1 MSEKEILE
9 AKKNSKNITIDDITV
24 LNEKIPVLS
33 EEKEEKKEEVK
44 KEEPKEE
51 TTKVEAPKVEIP
63 TVAAPAEEK
72 KEEKPL
78 LSGFTVPGIDNVPNA
93 PTDIPKPPVA
103 PIVSTPSFAQPSVQG
118 SSPFVKQANPMVSSL
133 YNGSSVTTSTSE
145 FKSHT
150 EIDEYYD
157 NKNKGADRFCEETKR
172 TNDIERQ
179 KAHSALNKTDAFEEW
194 RKNLFNIPGVD
205 DTQTIQNAPASNGV
219 MFGQTN
225 DANDI
230 HRIM

>member
-1 MSEKEILE
+1 MSEKEMLE
-9 AKKNSKNITIDDITV
+9 AKKNSEDIKIDDITV
-24 LNEKIPVLS
+24 LNKNIPVLS
-33 EEKEEKKEEVK
+33 KEKEEKKEEVKEEVK

-51 TTKVEAPKVEIP
+51 TPKVEVPI
-63 TVAAPAEEK
+63 VAAPVEEK
-72 KEEKPL
+72 TEEKPV
-78 LSGFTVPGIDNVPNA
+78 LSGFSVPNA
-93 PTDIPKPPVA
+93 PTDILKPPVA
-103 PIVSTPSFAQPSVQG
+103 PSFVQPSVPTPG
-118 SSPFVKQANPMVSSL
+118 TSSFAKQTSPMTNSL
-133 YNGSSVTTSTSE
+133 YNGSLASTSTSE

-157 NKNKGADRFCEETKR
+157 NKNKDADRFCEETKR

-179 KAHSALNKTDAFEEW
+179 KAHGALNKTDAFEEW

-205 DTQTIQNAPASNGV
+205 DAQTIQNAPAGNGI

-225 DANDI
+225 DANDV

>member
-9 AKKNSKNITIDDITV
+9 AKKNSEDIKIDDITV
-24 LNEKIPVLS
+24 LNKNIPVLG
-33 EEKEEKKEEVK
+33 EEKEEKKEEVKEEVK

-51 TTKVEAPKVEIP
+51 TPKVEVP
-63 TVAAPAEEK
+63 TVAAPVEEK
-72 KEEKPL
+72 TEEKPV
-78 LSGFTVPGIDNVPNA
+78 LSGFSVPNA
-93 PTDIPKPPVA
+93 PTDILKPPVA
-103 PIVSTPSFAQPSVQG
+103 PSFVQPSVPTPG
-118 SSPFVKQANPMVSSL
+118 TSSFAKQTSPMTNSL
-133 YNGSSVTTSTSE
+133 YNGSLASTSTSE

-157 NKNKGADRFCEETKR
+157 NKNKDADRFCEETKR

-179 KAHSALNKTDAFEEW
+179 KAHGALNKTDAFEEW

-205 DTQTIQNAPASNGV
+205 DAQTIQNAPAGNGI

-225 DANDI
+225 DANDV

>member
-9 AKKNSKNITIDDITV
+9 AKKNSEDIKIDDITV
-24 LNEKIPVLS
+24 LNKNIPVLS
-33 EEKEEKKEEVK
+33 KEKEEKKEEVKEEVK

-51 TTKVEAPKVEIP
+51 TPKVEVP
-63 TVAAPAEEK
+63 TVAAPVEEK
-72 KEEKPL
+72 TEEKPV
-78 LSGFTVPGIDNVPNA
+78 LSGFSVPNA

-103 PIVSTPSFAQPSVQG
+103 PSFVQPSVPTPGTASFAKQT
-118 SSPFVKQANPMVSSL
+118 SPMTNSL
-133 YNGSSVTTSTSE
+133 YNGSLASTSTSE

-157 NKNKGADRFCEETKR
+157 NKNKDADRFCEETKR

-179 KAHSALNKTDAFEEW
+179 KAHGALNKTDAFEEW

-205 DTQTIQNAPASNGV
+205 DAQTIQNAPAGNGI

-225 DANDI
+225 DTNDV

>member
-9 AKKNSKNITIDDITV
+9 AKKNSEDIKIDDITV
-24 LNEKIPVLS
+24 LNKNIPVLS
-33 EEKEEKKEEVK
+33 EEEKKEEAKEEVK

-51 TTKVEAPKVEIP
+51 TPKVEAPKVEVP
-63 TVAAPAEEK
+63 TVAAPVEEK
-72 KEEKPL
+72 KEEKPV
-78 LSGFTVPGIDNVPNA
+78 LSGFTVPGVNSVPNA
-93 PTDIPKPPVA
+93 PTDISKPPVA
-103 PIVSTPSFAQPSVQG
+103 PSFVQPSVPTPG
-118 SSPFVKQANPMVSSL
+118 TSSFARQTSPMTNSL
-133 YNGSSVTTSTSE
+133 YNGSLASTSTSE

-157 NKNKGADRFCEETKR
+157 NKNKDADRFCEETKR

-205 DTQTIQNAPASNGV
+205 DAQTIQNAPAGNGI

-225 DANDI
+225 DTNDV

>member
-9 AKKNSKNITIDDITV
+9 AKKNSEDIKIDDITV
-24 LNEKIPVLS
+24 LNKNIPVLS
-33 EEKEEKKEEVK
+33 KEKEEKKEEVKEEVK

-51 TTKVEAPKVEIP
+51 TPKVEAPKVEVP
-63 TVAAPAEEK
+63 TVAAPVEEK
-72 KEEKPL
+72 TEEKPV
-78 LSGFTVPGIDNVPNA
+78 LSGFSVPNA

-103 PIVSTPSFAQPSVQG
+103 PSFVQPSVPTPGTASFAKQT
-118 SSPFVKQANPMVSSL
+118 SPMTNSL
-133 YNGSSVTTSTSE
+133 YNGSLASTSTSE

-157 NKNKGADRFCEETKR
+157 NKNKDADRFCEETKR

-179 KAHSALNKTDAFEEW
+179 KAHGALNKTDAFEEW

-205 DTQTIQNAPASNGV
+205 DAQTIQNAPAGNGI

-225 DANDI
+225 DANDV

>member
-9 AKKNSKNITIDDITV
+9 AKKNSEDIKIDDITV
-24 LNEKIPVLS
+24 LNKNIPVLS
-33 EEKEEKKEEVK
+33 KEKEEKKEEVKEEVK

-51 TTKVEAPKVEIP
+51 TPKVEAPKVEVP
-63 TVAAPAEEK
+63 TVAAPVEEK
-72 KEEKPL
+72 TEEKPL
-78 LSGFTVPGIDNVPNA
+78 LSGFSVPNA

-103 PIVSTPSFAQPSVQG
+103 PSFVQPSVPTPGTASFAKQT
-118 SSPFVKQANPMVSSL
+118 SPMTNSL
-133 YNGSSVTTSTSE
+133 YNGSLASTSTSE

-157 NKNKGADRFCEETKR
+157 NKNKDADRFCEETKK

-179 KAHSALNKTDAFEEW
+179 KAHGALNKTDAFEEW

-205 DTQTIQNAPASNGV
+205 DAQTIQNAPAGNGI

-225 DANDI
+225 DANDV

>member
-9 AKKNSKNITIDDITV
+9 AKKNSEDIKIDDITV
-24 LNEKIPVLS
+24 LNKNIPVLS
-33 EEKEEKKEEVK
+33 KEKEEKKEEVKEEVK

-51 TTKVEAPKVEIP
+51 TPKVEVP
-63 TVAAPAEEK
+63 TVAAPVEEK
-72 KEEKPL
+72 TEEKPV
-78 LSGFTVPGIDNVPNA
+78 LSGFSVPNA
-93 PTDIPKPPVA
+93 PTDILKPPVA
-103 PIVSTPSFAQPSVQG
+103 PSFVQPSVPTPG
-118 SSPFVKQANPMVSSL
+118 TSSFAKQTSPMTNSL
-133 YNGSSVTTSTSE
+133 YNGSLASTSTSE

-157 NKNKGADRFCEETKR
+157 NKNKDADRFCEETKR

-179 KAHSALNKTDAFEEW
+179 KAHGALNKTDAFEEW

-205 DTQTIQNAPASNGV
+205 DAQTIQNAPAGNGI

-225 DANDI
+225 DANDV

>member
-24 LNEKIPVLS
+24 LNENIPVLS
-33 EEKEEKKEEVK
+33 KEKEEKKEEVK

-51 TTKVEAPKVEIP
+51 TPKVEAPKVEVP
-63 TVAAPAEEK
+63 TVAATVEEK
-72 KEEKPL
+72 KEEKPV
-78 LSGFTVPGIDNVPNA
+78 LSGFTVPGIDSVPNA
-93 PTDIPKPPVA
+93 PTDIPKPPA
-103 PIVSTPSFAQPSVQG
+103 TPIVSTPSFAQPSALG
-118 SSPFVKQANPMVSSL
+118 SSSFVKQSSPMTSSL
-133 YNGSSVTTSTSE
+133 YNGSSASTGTSE

-157 NKNKGADRFCEETKR
+157 NKNKDADRFCEETKR

-205 DTQTIQNAPASNGV
+205 DAQTVQNAPASNGV

-225 DANDI
+225 DVNDI

>member
-9 AKKNSKNITIDDITV
+9 AKKNSEDIKIDDITV
-24 LNEKIPVLS
+24 LNKNIPVLG
-33 EEKEEKKEEVK
+33 EEKEEKKEEVKEEVK

-51 TTKVEAPKVEIP
+51 APKVEVP
-63 TVAAPAEEK
+63 TVAAPVEEK
-72 KEEKPL
+72 TEEKPV
-78 LSGFTVPGIDNVPNA
+78 LSGFSVPNA

-103 PIVSTPSFAQPSVQG
+103 PSFVQPSVPTPGTASFAKQT
-118 SSPFVKQANPMVSSL
+118 SPMTNSL
-133 YNGSSVTTSTSE
+133 YNGSLASTSTSE

-157 NKNKGADRFCEETKR
+157 NKNKDADRFCEETKR

-179 KAHSALNKTDAFEEW
+179 KAHGALNKTDAFEEW

-205 DTQTIQNAPASNGV
+205 DAQTIQNAPAGNGI

-225 DANDI
+225 DANDV

>member
-9 AKKNSKNITIDDITV
+9 AKKNSEDIKIDDITV
-24 LNEKIPVLS
+24 LNKNIPVLS
-33 EEKEEKKEEVK
+33 KEKEEKKEEVKEEVK

-51 TTKVEAPKVEIP
+51 TPKVEAPKVEVP
-63 TVAAPAEEK
+63 TVAAPVEEK
-72 KEEKPL
+72 TEEKPV
-78 LSGFTVPGIDNVPNA
+78 LSGFSVPNA

-103 PIVSTPSFAQPSVQG
+103 PSFVQPSVPTPGTASFAKQT
-118 SSPFVKQANPMVSSL
+118 SPMTNSL
-133 YNGSSVTTSTSE
+133 YNGSLASTSTSE

-157 NKNKGADRFCEETKR
+157 NKNKDADRFCEETKR

-179 KAHSALNKTDAFEEW
+179 KAHGALNKTDAFEEW

-205 DTQTIQNAPASNGV
+205 DAQTIQNAPAGNGI

-225 DANDI
+225 DTNDV

>member
-24 LNEKIPVLS
+24 LNENIPVLS
-33 EEKEEKKEEVK
+33 KEKEEKKEEVK
-44 KEEPKEE
+44 KEETKEE
-51 TTKVEAPKVEIP
+51 TPKVEAPK
-63 TVAAPAEEK
+63 VAAPAEEK
-72 KEEKPL
+72 KEEKPV
-78 LSGFTVPGIDNVPNA
+78 LSGFTVPGIDSVPNA

-103 PIVSTPSFAQPSVQG
+103 PIVSTPSFTQPSAPTPG
-118 SSPFVKQANPMVSSL
+118 PSSFVKQASPMASSL
-133 YNGSSVTTSTSE
+133 YNGSSASTGTSE

-157 NKNKGADRFCEETKR
+157 NKNKDADRFCEETKR

-205 DTQTIQNAPASNGV
+205 DAQTIQNAPASNGV

>member
-9 AKKNSKNITIDDITV
+9 AKKNSEDIKIDDITV
-24 LNEKIPVLS
+24 LNKNIPVLS
-33 EEKEEKKEEVK
+33 KEKEEKKEEVKEEVK

-51 TTKVEAPKVEIP
+51 TPKVEAPKVEVP
-63 TVAAPAEEK
+63 TVAAPVEEK
-72 KEEKPL
+72 TEEKPV
-78 LSGFTVPGIDNVPNA
+78 LSGFSVPNA
-93 PTDIPKPPVA
+93 PTDILKPPVA
-103 PIVSTPSFAQPSVQG
+103 PSFVQPSVPTPG
-118 SSPFVKQANPMVSSL
+118 TSSFAKQTSPMTNSL
-133 YNGSSVTTSTSE
+133 YNGSLASTSTSE

-157 NKNKGADRFCEETKR
+157 NKNKDADRFCEETKR

-179 KAHSALNKTDAFEEW
+179 KAHGALNKTDAFEEW

-205 DTQTIQNAPASNGV
+205 DAQTIQNAPAGNGI

-225 DANDI
+225 DANDV